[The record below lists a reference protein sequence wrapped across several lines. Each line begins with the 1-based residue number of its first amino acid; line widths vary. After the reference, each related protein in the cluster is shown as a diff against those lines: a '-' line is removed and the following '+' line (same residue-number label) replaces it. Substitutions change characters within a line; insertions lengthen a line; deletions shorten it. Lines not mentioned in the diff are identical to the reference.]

1 MSHKTPEVTKLVLTI
16 TKGRDRYKMKK
27 MYEVQSTDTLKKDAD
42 NFINAVLSGN
52 TVSITQNDIVH
63 RVMSRKAYMKDKF

>member
-42 NFINAVLSGN
+42 SFIDAVLVVDTDSLN
-52 TVSITQNDIVH
+52 DASISHKVLTRKVYLNDN
-63 RVMSRKAYMKDKF
+63 